1 MTTTG
6 QSGGEE
12 SNTYEEESKTEV
24 PHHEIINPKA
34 TILRAITNSTPV
46 KHEVVIQTFHR
57 HELEKVIKGM
67 YTITDSVMFLTGKE
81 AIRLERD
88 EANKEKQE
96 TDHKLECIIKIKKW
110 PN

>member
-1 MTTTG
+1 
-6 QSGGEE
+6 
-12 SNTYEEESKTEV
+12 
-24 PHHEIINPKA
+24 
-34 TILRAITNSTPV
+34 
-46 KHEVVIQTFHR
+46 
-57 HELEKVIKGM
+57 
-67 YTITDSVMFLTGKE
+67 MFLTGKE